1 MYNEK
6 ILSLFEKPKN
16 VGIVKCAD
24 GMGEAGNVEDGQIVK
39 IYIRVEDEVIKEAK
53 FKAYG
58 GVLTIAG
65 ACELT
70 NLIKDYM
77 VDKAKMLTT
86 ADLAKSL
93 ELDGVNY
100 PELDICIE
108 ALITAISE
116 YYKNQLCK

>member
-16 VGIVKCAD
+16 VGIIKCAD

-65 ACELT
+65 ACEITLI
-70 NLIKDYM
+70 IKDYM
-77 VDKAKMLTT
+77 VDKAKVLTV
-86 ADLAKSL
+86 ADLAQSL
-93 ELDGVNY
+93 NLEGDNY
-100 PELDICIE
+100 PELEICIE
-108 ALITAISE
+108 ALISAISE
-116 YYKNQLCK
+116 YYRNQLSK